1 MKSKL
6 VNAFAASALLVC
18 ASMMSTLA
26 WGDVTCEVTRLNQWQ
41 SGYQA
46 AVTVNNDGSAVT
58 GWEVEVIF
66 SSAPNISA
74 GWNAGISEN
83 GNSVIASNISWNG
96 SLSAGGSTSFGFTGN
111 SNGSIQAMS
120 CASTTAA
127 PASSAA
133 PSSSSSIVIPPSS
146 SSSSEASQSS
156 ANPLSCIE
164 MCKWYQDAPRPLCV
178 NQVSGWGWEA
188 NQTCIGRSTCESQ
201 FGGGGVI
208 ESCTALSSTSSIPEP
223 SSSSSESSIQ
233 SSEQSSSSSDVSSSS
248 EESSSSS
255 SSVFVGD
262 SDLLARI
269 DIFTDGGTIVDE
281 PKIDTR
287 MEVTEY
293 DGNTPVVTYD
303 GFAGIEFRG
312 SSSQMF
318 FDKKSYGLETRD
330 AEGQDF
336 SASILGFPEEED
348 WVLYAPYSDKTMMR
362 NTLIYSLYNDAGR
375 YASRWR
381 YVDLYINNE
390 YQGVYVFMEKMKRDK
405 NRIDLAKLKSDE
417 ISGEDVTGGYIL
429 KLDKTTG
436 GAQTQNPWGFGGI
449 NFSNFTDENSFQSLQ
464 GHLQNGGGHYFL
476 YDYPDPEDIVA
487 EQKSYIQQVL
497 HDFEAALA
505 SSNFS
510 DATQGYRAHVDVDSF
525 IDYFLFT
532 ELSADVDAFTMS
544 TYIVKDKNEKV
555 AMGPL
560 WDYNIAFGNANF
572 CNGDRTDTWKYE
584 GCAEMVGFPMPFW
597 WARFLEDSSYTSQLK
612 ARWQELRSSV
622 LSNQNVMGK
631 MDEIRQTLEAADAI
645 NRNNAKWPVIG
656 QNVWPNNFVGATYDE
671 EINYMK
677 NWLRERL
684 SWMDANISSL

>member
-6 VNAFAASALLVC
+6 VSAFAGSALLAC
-18 ASMMSTLA
+18 ASMMSTSA
-26 WGDVTCEVTRLNQWQ
+26 WGEVTCEVTELNQWS

-46 AVTVNNDGSAVT
+46 AVTVSNSNSGSAVD
-58 GWEVEVIF
+58 GWEVQVSF
-66 SSAPNISA
+66 LSAPNTTAS
-74 GWNAGISEN
+74 WNVDLSES
-83 GNSVIASNISWNG
+83 GNSVIASNINWNG
-96 SLSAGGSTSFGFTGN
+96 NLNPGGSVSFGFTGN
-111 SNGSIQAMS
+111 SNGSVQAVS
-120 CASTTAA
+120 CVSTSASVPVSSPAA
-127 PASSAA
+127 
-133 PSSSSSIVIPPSS
+133 SSSSSIYIPPV
-146 SSSSEASQSS
+146 SSSSETV
-156 ANPLSCIE
+156 NPLNCVE

-178 NQVSGWGWEA
+178 NQASGWGWEE
-188 NQTCIGRSTCESQ
+188 NVTCIGRSTCESQ

-208 ESCTALSSTSSIPEP
+208 ETCSSASSVSSVVSSSSDAP
-223 SSSSSESSIQ
+223 SSSSSVSSQ
-233 SSEQSSSSSDVSSSS
+233 QSSSSSVEDSSSS
-248 EESSSSS
+248 V

-303 GFAGIEFRG
+303 GYAGIEYRG
-312 SSSQMF
+312 SSSQLF
-318 FDKKSYGLETRD
+318 FDKKGYGLETRD
-330 AEGQDF
+330 AQGQDF
-336 SASILGFPEEED
+336 VAPILGFPEEED
-348 WVLYAPYSDKTMMR
+348 WVLYAPYSDKTLMR
-362 NTLIYSLYNDAGR
+362 NTLMYALYNEAGR

-381 YVDLYINNE
+381 YVDLYINNA

-405 NRIDLAKLKSDE
+405 DRIDLAKLKSDE

-436 GAQTQNPWGFGGI
+436 GSQQATDPWGFGGI
-449 NFSNFTDENSFQSLQ
+449 NFSNFTEANSFQSQQ
-464 GHLQNGGGHYFL
+464 GHLQNGGGHYYL
-476 YDYPDPEDIVA
+476 YDYPDPEDIA
-487 EQKSYIQQVL
+487 PEQKSYIQQTI

-505 SSNFS
+505 SSNFTS
-510 DATQGYRAHVDVDSF
+510 ESQGYRAHADVDSF

-572 CNGDRTDTWKYE
+572 CDGDRTDTWKYQ
-584 GCAEMVGFPMPFW
+584 GCAEMAGFPMPFW
-597 WARFLEDSSYTSQLK
+597 WGRFLEDASYTSQLK

-645 NRNNAKWPVIG
+645 DRNNDRWPVIG
-656 QNVWPNNFVGATYDE
+656 QNVWPNSFVGATYDE

-677 NWLRERL
+677 NWLRERM
-684 SWMDANISSL
+684 SWMDARINSL